1 VDEYYSLSRPTAYL
15 YYVGEADEEILER
28 KSQAC
33 WLNHDAFSIFGFSGV
48 ADELHDGEHGNTRD
62 ASRDELP

>member
-1 VDEYYSLSRPTAYL
+1 M
-15 YYVGEADEEILER
+15 GEADEEILER